1 VTVHTF
7 TVDVKN
13 QVVSTPHGTCAY
25 DNNGNLTGDGGTRT
39 FSYDD
44 ENRLSQVFW
53 GNGTYRTD
61 FAYDGRDRLR
71 TRREHCWTGRTIGS
85 SSYALAGVRKVCI
98 LGAVEATLT
107 ELRRDTSRIVRA
119 ADRGEEV
126 ILTEHGRPAYR
137 LQAYLPRVIFS
148 DPDKMRRGVLRD
160 DAILDAVRDAREDL
174 ADHQASA

>member
-1 VTVHTF
+1 
-7 TVDVKN
+7 VDVKN
-13 QVVSTPHGTCAY
+13 QLLSTPYGTCAY

-39 FSYDD
+39 FHYND
-44 ENRLSQVFW
+44 ENRLAQVFW
-53 GNGTYRTD
+53 GTGTYRTD
-61 FAYDGRDRLR
+61 FAYDGRYGLR
-71 TRREHCWTGRTIGS
+71 TRREHYWTGSTIAS
-85 SSYALAGVRKVCI
+85 SSYALAGVRKVFI
-98 LGAVEATLT
+98 LGAVEATLA

-137 LQAYLPRVIFS
+137 LQPYLPRVVFS

-174 ADHQASA
+174 ADHEATA